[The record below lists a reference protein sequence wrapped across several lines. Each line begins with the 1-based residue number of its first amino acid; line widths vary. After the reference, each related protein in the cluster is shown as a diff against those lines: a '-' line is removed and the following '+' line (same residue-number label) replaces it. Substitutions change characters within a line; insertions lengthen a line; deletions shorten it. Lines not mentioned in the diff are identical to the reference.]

1 MCFDLLRSG
10 KYTLSRQ
17 SVELAEVH
25 NVSQADNFEVR
36 DEAQQVRHIIA
47 RLPVQQQ
54 KIVTLRDVKGCSY
67 EEIEQV
73 TGLNA
78 TNVRVLLSRARK
90 RYVRNLING
99 VTMKVEEIERL
110 LAEFYE
116 GNTNEQEEELLKEA
130 FRTEEVPEHLQK
142 DKKLFL
148 SFFPGE
154 VVDNVPAGLEDKL
167 SRMIDEKAE
176 EEQRFSTGTRPN
188 VIGAG

>member
-25 NVSQADNFEVR
+25 NVSQADNFEAR

>member
-1 MCFDLLRSG
+1 MFRLFECCA
-10 KYTLSRQ
+10 LSFFERFVLSFSLKIERFVSDSAEIWICGLYRQ

-90 RYVRNLING
+90 KIR
-99 VTMKVEEIERL
+99 EE
-110 LAEFYE
+110 FNKWSNYE
-116 GNTNEQEEELLKEA
+116 SRGN
-130 FRTEEVPEHLQK
+130 
-142 DKKLFL
+142 
-148 SFFPGE
+148 
-154 VVDNVPAGLEDKL
+154 
-167 SRMIDEKAE
+167 
-176 EEQRFSTGTRPN
+176 
-188 VIGAG
+188 

>member
-1 MCFDLLRSG
+1 M
-10 KYTLSRQ
+10 
-17 SVELAEVH
+17 AEGH

-90 RYVRNLING
+90 KIR
-99 VTMKVEEIERL
+99 EE
-110 LAEFYE
+110 FNKWSNYE
-116 GNTNEQEEELLKEA
+116 SRGN
-130 FRTEEVPEHLQK
+130 
-142 DKKLFL
+142 
-148 SFFPGE
+148 
-154 VVDNVPAGLEDKL
+154 
-167 SRMIDEKAE
+167 
-176 EEQRFSTGTRPN
+176 
-188 VIGAG
+188 

>member
-1 MCFDLLRSG
+1 MDAESFKKEFLPYHRKLYCIAYRLLENAADAEDLVQEAFSVTLVKNMCFDLLRSG

-25 NVSQADNFEVR
+25 NVSQADNFEAR

-47 RLPVQQQ
+47 HLPVQQQ

-90 RYVRNLING
+90 KIR
-99 VTMKVEEIERL
+99 EE
-110 LAEFYE
+110 FNKWSNYE
-116 GNTNEQEEELLKEA
+116 SRGN
-130 FRTEEVPEHLQK
+130 
-142 DKKLFL
+142 
-148 SFFPGE
+148 
-154 VVDNVPAGLEDKL
+154 
-167 SRMIDEKAE
+167 
-176 EEQRFSTGTRPN
+176 
-188 VIGAG
+188 